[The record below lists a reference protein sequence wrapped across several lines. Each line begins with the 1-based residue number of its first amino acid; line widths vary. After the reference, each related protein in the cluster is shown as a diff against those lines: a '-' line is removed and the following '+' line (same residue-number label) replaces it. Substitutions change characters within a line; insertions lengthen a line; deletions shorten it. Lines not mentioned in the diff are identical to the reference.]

1 MIWCAFER
9 RAAFRRSRRRASDA
23 DLGRGRIRSAMKKS
37 VPSRPA
43 LERPGCQDR
52 TFSAVH
58 QTGVHDEQTDDA
70 AKKARLPF
78 RVKLRNTQHEQ
89 MSSGLPLKAD
99 IAQSS
104 QHVSKVPKCDSGR
117 FTENDLGPIRPEGNL
132 DRPEFCLPA
141 QPMRGFVVSSGKI
154 CSNSRRISDQLRLRR
169 RPGRKN

>member
-1 MIWCAFER
+1 MG
-9 RAAFRRSRRRASDA
+9 SDA
-23 DLGRGRIRSAMKKS
+23 
-37 VPSRPA
+37 
-43 LERPGCQDR
+43 
-52 TFSAVH
+52 TVH
-58 QTGVHDEQTDDA
+58 SSISELRCH
-70 AKKARLPF
+70 LW
-78 RVKLRNTQHEQ
+78 VKLRRTQCEQ

-117 FTENDLGPIRPEGNL
+117 STENDLGPIRPEGNL